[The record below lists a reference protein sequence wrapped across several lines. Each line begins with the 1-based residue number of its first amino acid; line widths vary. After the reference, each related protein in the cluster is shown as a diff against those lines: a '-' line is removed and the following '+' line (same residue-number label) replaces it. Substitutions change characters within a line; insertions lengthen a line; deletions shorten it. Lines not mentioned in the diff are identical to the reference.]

1 MKEYCWR
8 KEVIHMIETTSWRG
22 MDRVLLKDVVPL
34 ATPYAVLVETSA
46 SCNIKCAYCIHSKE
60 NFGGIMEMDTFNK
73 VLHGLRGFPNKIKR
87 LDMYNMGEPLCN
99 PMLEEMILT
108 AKKENIAE
116 KITFITNGILFNRKR
131 IDSVISSGVD
141 EIRISLQGLDA
152 NKYKEVCGVEIDFD
166 KFVANLTYLYEHR
179 RQCKIY
185 MKIADVALPD
195 VDNRADLQRIFGNIS
210 DGLYVEHILPIFDE
224 INYSKLGEYIYHQNR
239 RGG

>member
-1 MKEYCWR
+1 M
-8 KEVIHMIETTSWRG
+8 
-22 MDRVLLKDVVPL
+22 
-34 ATPYAVLVETSA
+34 
-46 SCNIKCAYCIHSKE
+46 
-60 NFGGIMEMDTFNK
+60 
-73 VLHGLRGFPNKIKR
+73 
-87 LDMYNMGEPLCN
+87 
-99 PMLEEMILT
+99 
-108 AKKENIAE
+108 
-116 KITFITNGILFNRKR
+116 
-131 IDSVISSGVD
+131 ISSGVD